1 MSGDW
6 MDEKDN
12 KILEEY
18 NKILG
23 LFEQGEDIGMD
34 VLDLLASNEGLYKER
49 GVESLATEAFDKAW
63 AYILRDEDANGILM
77 GLLSSF
83 IAEYVNAIGGINSI
97 VQ

>member
-1 MSGDW
+1 

-12 KILEEY
+12 EILEEY
-18 NKILG
+18 NRILG

-34 VLDLLASNEGLYKER
+34 VLDLLASHEDLYRER
-49 GVESLATEAFDKAW
+49 GLENIATEAFDKAW
-63 AYILRDEDANGILM
+63 AYTLKDEDANSMLM
-77 GLLSSF
+77 ALASSF